1 MKKLLLLL
9 ALTLLAAGLAGCG
22 NSSGNVAVPEKPV
35 LYLYPEEETEV
46 TVTLDFDGTLTST
59 YPDYG
64 DGWTVT
70 ARPGGT
76 LTDPAT
82 GREYYCLFW
91 EGITDAEYDFST
103 GFCVAGEDTA
113 AFLEDALDRLG
124 LTEREADEFIIYWLP
139 KLEGNPYNLL
149 SFQTEAYTDSA
160 GLTIDPA
167 PDTLIRVF
175 LAWEGLDAPVEVA
188 PRALVSIPTGIA
200 IALPSAEYVALVFAR
215 SGLGIKHGIALS
227 NGVGVID
234 SDYRGE
240 IRVGLT
246 NLSDTPY
253 TVQPG
258 DRIAQLAVMPVVQAE
273 LERVDSLDDTG
284 RGTGGFGSTGK

>member
-1 MKKLLLLL
+1 MKLYCK
-9 ALTLLAAGLAGCG
+9 AL
-22 NSSGNVAVPEKPV
+22 SPKI
-35 LYLYPEEETEV
+35 
-46 TVTLDFDGTLTST
+46 
-59 YPDYG
+59 
-64 DGWTVT
+64 
-70 ARPGGT
+70 
-76 LTDPAT
+76 
-82 GREYYCLFW
+82 GRE
-91 EGITDAEYDFST
+91 I
-103 GFCVAGEDTA
+103 
-113 AFLEDALDRLG
+113 
-124 LTEREADEFIIYWLP
+124 
-139 KLEGNPYNLL
+139 
-149 SFQTEAYTDSA
+149 
-160 GLTIDPA
+160 PA
-167 PDTLIRVF
+167 PYYASPGAAAMDLHACTDEAVTIP
-175 LAWEGLDAPVEVA
+175 AGG
-188 PRALVSIPTGIA
+188 RAVIPTGIA

-273 LERVDSLDDTG
+273 LERVDSLDETG

>member
-1 MKKLLLLL
+1 MKRLLTLSL
-9 ALTLLAAGLAGCG
+9 AALLAAGLTACG
-22 NSSGNVAVPEKPV
+22 AAEERGDLAAKPV

-91 EGITDAEYDFST
+91 EGITDVEYDFST

-149 SFQTEAYTDSA
+149 SFQTEAYTSSA
-160 GLTIDPA
+160 VLTIDPA

-175 LAWEGLDAPVEVA
+175 LAWKGLDAPVEVEPQKLTA
-188 PRALVSIPTGIA
+188 PERAGFTAVEWGG
-200 IALPSAEYVALVFAR
+200 AE
-215 SGLGIKHGIALS
+215 
-227 NGVGVID
+227 
-234 SDYRGE
+234 
-240 IRVGLT
+240 
-246 NLSDTPY
+246 
-253 TVQPG
+253 
-258 DRIAQLAVMPVVQAE
+258 VVQ
-273 LERVDSLDDTG
+273 
-284 RGTGGFGSTGK
+284 

>member
-22 NSSGNVAVPEKPV
+22 NSRGKVAVPEKPV
-35 LYLYPEEETEV
+35 LYLYPEEEMEV

-59 YPDYG
+59 YPAYG

-70 ARPGGT
+70 ARPDGT
-76 LTDPAT
+76 LTNPAT

-91 EGITDAEYDFST
+91 EGITEAEYDFSA

-149 SFQTEAYTDSA
+149 SFQTDAYTDSA

-175 LAWEGLDAPVEVA
+175 LAWKGLDAPVEVEPQTLTA
-188 PRALVSIPTGIA
+188 QARTGFTA
-200 IALPSAEYVALVFAR
+200 VEWGGAE
-215 SGLGIKHGIALS
+215 
-227 NGVGVID
+227 
-234 SDYRGE
+234 
-240 IRVGLT
+240 
-246 NLSDTPY
+246 
-253 TVQPG
+253 
-258 DRIAQLAVMPVVQAE
+258 
-273 LERVDSLDDTG
+273 VD
-284 RGTGGFGSTGK
+284 